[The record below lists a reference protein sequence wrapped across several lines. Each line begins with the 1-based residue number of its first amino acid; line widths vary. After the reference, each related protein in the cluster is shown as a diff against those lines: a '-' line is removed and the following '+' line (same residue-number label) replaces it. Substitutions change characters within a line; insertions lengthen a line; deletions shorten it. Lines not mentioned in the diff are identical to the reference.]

1 MKLTKIQKL
10 ILFKKLKTSRKNG
23 YSINEIVIVIAII
36 GVLASILV
44 PSFRPAVE
52 FIEVL
57 MAEKYLLKA
66 AQECKIGLING
77 ELSPVYSKPENE
89 ISLGVFKENKFSFS
103 YTGVGGECAPEYGGN
118 ELKVS
123 RKNTN
128 SGNIIYSLIINV
140 VTAEKT
146 SEGYL
151 PNWLDWWDKE
161 SANSKIDN

>member
-1 MKLTKIQKL
+1 MKLTKIEK
-10 ILFKKLKTSRKNG
+10 IYLFKKLKTSRKNG
-23 YSINEIVIVIAII
+23 YSINEMVIVFAII
-36 GVLASILV
+36 GILASILV

-57 MAEKYLLKA
+57 MAEKYLLRA

-77 ELSPVYSKPENE
+77 ELSPAYSKPENE

-103 YTGVGGECAPEYGGN
+103 YSGVGGECAPEYGGN

-161 SANSKIDN
+161 SANSIIDN

>member
-1 MKLTKIQKL
+1 MKLTKIQK
-10 ILFKKLKTSRKNG
+10 IYLFKKLKNSRQNG
-23 YSINEIVIVIAII
+23 YSINEMVVVLAII
-36 GVLASILV
+36 GILASILV

-66 AQECKIGLING
+66 AQECKVGLING
-77 ELSPVYSKPENE
+77 ELNPVYSLPENE

-103 YTGVGGECAPEYGGN
+103 YTGIGGECAPEYGGN

-161 SANSKIDN
+161 SANSKKDN

>member
-1 MKLTKIQKL
+1 MKLTKIQK
-10 ILFKKLKTSRKNG
+10 IYLFKKLKTSRKNG
-23 YSINEIVIVIAII
+23 YSINEMVIVMAII
-36 GVLASILV
+36 GILASILV

-57 MAEKYLLKA
+57 MAEKYLLRA

-77 ELSPVYSKPENE
+77 ELSPAYSKPENE

-146 SEGYL
+146 SEGSL
-151 PNWLDWWDKE
+151 PNWLDWWGKE
-161 SANSKIDN
+161 SANSIIDN

>member
-1 MKLTKIQKL
+1 MKLTKIQK
-10 ILFKKLKTSRKNG
+10 IYLFKKFKTSRKNG
-23 YSINEIVIVIAII
+23 YSINEMVIVLAII
-36 GVLASILV
+36 GILASILV

-123 RKNTN
+123 RENTN
-128 SGNIIYSLIINV
+128 SGNIIYSLIINL

-146 SEGYL
+146 SEGSL
-151 PNWLDWWDKE
+151 PNWLDWWGKE
-161 SANSKIDN
+161 SANSIIDN

>member
-1 MKLTKIQKL
+1 MKLTKIQK
-10 ILFKKLKTSRKNG
+10 IYLFKKLKTSRKNG
-23 YSINEIVIVIAII
+23 YSINEMVIVLAII
-36 GVLASILV
+36 GILASILV

-57 MAEKYLLKA
+57 MAEKYLLRA

-77 ELSPVYSKPENE
+77 ELSPAYSKPENE

-103 YTGVGGECAPEYGGN
+103 YTGIGGECSPEYGGN

-128 SGNIIYSLIINV
+128 SGNVIYSLIINV

-146 SEGYL
+146 SDGSL
-151 PNWLDWWDKE
+151 PNWLDWWGK
-161 SANSKIDN
+161 